1 MCFLRLDSFRLKAT
15 AVNFETNGRDARAT
29 IFCRQ
34 DELSYEKIAKIL
46 DCSLSAAKSLI
57 HRGAGDAQGEV
68 ETVFEDCFSEYG
80 TNSSFKVSRS
90 SGKTS
95 GLILPENKL
104 CRNSVAAQLN
114 RSCVSENFE
123 SQTIVGHFS
132 GLPCRNQNNVSPFT
146 VIPHGNNP
154 DS

>member
-29 IFCRQ
+29 IFCRH

-68 ETVFEDCFSEYG
+68 ETVFEERELG
-80 TNSSFKVSRS
+80 
-90 SGKTS
+90 
-95 GLILPENKL
+95 GLISGTGVPPV
-104 CRNSVAAQLN
+104 CFFQLDT
-114 RSCVSENFE
+114 SSLEATAEF
-123 SQTIVGHFS
+123 
-132 GLPCRNQNNVSPFT
+132 
-146 VIPHGNNP
+146 
-154 DS
+154 